1 MAVGKNKR
9 KAKKAPKRRTVDPFA
24 KKEWYEI
31 RAPNVFTTRSVGHTV
46 VNRTQGMNIASEA
59 VKGRVFE
66 VNLADL
72 QGGDEDQGHRKIALR
87 ADDVQGKQVLTQFY
101 GMDFTTDKL
110 RSLVRKWHTLIEA
123 HVDVKTTDG
132 FILRLFC
139 IGLTKRR
146 NNQVKRTAY
155 AQSSQIRAIRKK
167 MVDIITREAST
178 CELKDLVVKFI
189 PESIGKQIEKE
200 CQGIYPL
207 SNVFIRKV
215 KMVKSPKFDAFKLA
229 ELHGDVEDAGKK
241 VEAAKGKAST
251 AAPVEQTLVGE

>member
-1 MAVGKNKR
+1 MAVGKNK
-9 KAKKAPKRRTVDPFA
+9 KKPKKAPKRRTVDPFA

-31 RAPNVFTTRSVGHTV
+31 RAPNVFTKRSVGHTV

-66 VNLADL
+66 INLADL
-72 QGGDEDQGHRKIALR
+72 QNDEDQGHRKISLR

-132 FILRLFC
+132 YILRLFC

-146 NNQVKRTAY
+146 TNQIKRTAY

-167 MVDIITREAST
+167 MTDIITREATT

-200 CQGIYPL
+200 CHGIYPL

-229 ELHGDVEDAGKK
+229 EVHGDNEDAGKK
-241 VEAAKGKAST
+241 VEAAKGKT
-251 AAPVEQTLVGE
+251 TGAAPAEQKLVGE